1 MDNVAWIF
9 INITIGVV
17 LIMVINAIFAV
28 FIVRFR
34 LRFWLRLWFRLRL
47 RLWLRLRL
55 RLWLRLWFLRL
66 YRWAVR
72 INIFRRNRFWS
83 WFRVIR
89 FTWVAI
95 KLDYHAFVSNFWR
108 WAVCTMTDFAMMN
121 FDTVRRAVVME
132 TTFVT
137 ETAMARR
144 AVRIVGFNR
153 RAV

>member
-34 LRFWLRLWFRLRL
+34 LRFWLWFRLRL

-108 WAVCTMTDFAMMN
+108 WAVCTMTDFAMMY

-137 ETAMARR
+137 ETTMARR